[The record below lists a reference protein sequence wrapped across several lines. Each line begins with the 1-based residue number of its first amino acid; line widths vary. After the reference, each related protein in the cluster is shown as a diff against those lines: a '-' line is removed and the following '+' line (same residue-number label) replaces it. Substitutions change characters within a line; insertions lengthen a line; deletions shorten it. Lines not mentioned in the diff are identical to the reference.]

1 VKRSTLLLVH
11 DFTVGQIGTTSNAWM
26 LGRTWLLVLACA
38 GIVACSA
45 ARPPTAVSSS
55 ASMDSSAAPANQE
68 RVHALLTARQQRSD
82 PDSEYAVAPGDLLA
96 VTIYNFRPG
105 GGVFESEVR
114 VDDRG
119 YVSLPTIDPVRA
131 AGLTLAQLRAALVT
145 RLQEARVL
153 PQPLISVFLKE
164 YQGQRV
170 IVLGAVA
177 RPGQYNLSRG
187 RQTLVDVLSMAG
199 GLTERTGNYVLF
211 RPAPSGTVPGG
222 EDTLMHGYALKSA
235 ATTDALVDPQEDAVV
250 FRLGGASSGTT
261 PSALL
266 LPVRGGDLFIIPE
279 AGQAFVEGEVEKPG
293 PYALSRD
300 MTLMQLIASAGGLA
314 FPADRRRVTL
324 LRAEGRGKS
333 TPREIDVEQIQ
344 SQEQPDVLL
353 EPNDRIVVP
362 ATAGRKVAYGVYRT
376 FTALVHF
383 TVGGVA
389 SVF

>member
-1 VKRSTLLLVH
+1 MKRSTYDLAA
-11 DFTVGQIGTTSNAWM
+11 GQVGTTSNAWM
-26 LGRTWLLVLACA
+26 RGRKWLLVLSCA

-45 ARPPTAVSSS
+45 ARPPTAVSTS
-55 ASMDSSAAPANQE
+55 ALTDRSATPANQE
-68 RVHALLTARQQRSD
+68 RVQALLTTRQHTGD
-82 PDSEYAVAPGDLLA
+82 TDSEYAVASGDLLA

-105 GGVFESEVR
+105 GGNFESDVR

-119 YVSLPTIDPVRA
+119 YFSLPMIDPLHA
-131 AGLTLAQLRAALVT
+131 AGMTLTHFRAALVA
-145 RLQEARVL
+145 RLQAARVL
-153 PQPLISVFLKE
+153 PQPLVSVFLKE

-177 RPGQYNLSRG
+177 RPGQYNLSRS

-211 RPAPSGTVPGG
+211 RPAPSGTVPGAG
-222 EDTLMHGYALKSA
+222 DSLMHGYALKSA
-235 ATTDALVDPQEDAVV
+235 AMTDVLVDSQEDPVV

-279 AGQAFVEGEVEKPG
+279 AGQAFVEGDVEKPG
-293 PYALSRD
+293 PYPLSREI
-300 MTLMQLIASAGGLA
+300 TLMQLIASAGGLT
-314 FPADRRRVTL
+314 FPADRRHVML
-324 LRAEGRGKS
+324 LRAEGFGKS
-333 TPREIDVEQIQ
+333 TQREVDVDLIR
-344 SQEQPDVLL
+344 SQEQPDILL

-362 ATAGRKVAYGVYRT
+362 GTGGRKIVYGVYRT

-383 TVGGVA
+383 SVGGVA